1 LSILGVVRSDESVRQ
16 ELEGWGREKRV
27 EIGREIASGK
37 FCGLQ
42 SKEEKEKDDI

>member
-1 LSILGVVRSDESVRQ
+1 MFSSAGMRAFAKRLRFGD
-16 ELEGWGREKRV
+16 WGREKRADR
-27 EIGREIASGK
+27 GRGIASGK